1 MFKRIFSFF
10 LLSILSFF
18 LTTLSIKYIKYF
30 DPLMIYL
37 KENTHLYEKDAED
50 AVLNDFSMLP
60 GRKGVEID
68 IDKSYNLMKKYGGFN
83 EQLLV
88 YKDIVP
94 TISIFDIYD
103 KYINSGNLDNPNI
116 SLIFKIDNYDFINE
130 IVSILKDKDVIGTF
144 FLNDE
149 LIYDKNL
156 LIYLY
161 LNNQEVEYYSDKYD
175 FNKLRYI
182 DIYVSSYISKNLSFC
197 YDLEYNKTNI
207 ETCSFKRLHM
217 VIPSLNINNH
227 PFYEVSNN
235 LKNGLIISFDNNQML
250 IKELRYIINYTRQ
263 KNYEIVSLKKLL
275 EE

>member
-88 YKDIVP
+88 YK
-94 TISIFDIYD
+94 
-103 KYINSGNLDNPNI
+103 
-116 SLIFKIDNYDFINE
+116 
-130 IVSILKDKDVIGTF
+130 
-144 FLNDE
+144 
-149 LIYDKNL
+149 
-156 LIYLY
+156 
-161 LNNQEVEYYSDKYD
+161 
-175 FNKLRYI
+175 R
-182 DIYVSSYISKNLSFC
+182 
-197 YDLEYNKTNI
+197 
-207 ETCSFKRLHM
+207 
-217 VIPSLNINNH
+217 
-227 PFYEVSNN
+227 
-235 LKNGLIISFDNNQML
+235 
-250 IKELRYIINYTRQ
+250 
-263 KNYEIVSLKKLL
+263 
-275 EE
+275 